1 MLLSFIVS
9 SLSPIEYAAV
19 FFVMAA
25 AAGLQGGIGFGMNLL
40 AAPLVAL
47 IEPRLVPGPLLV
59 AAVTLTILVAVRNR
73 ADVDWT
79 GFRWVMVGRLPGT
92 LLGALL
98 VAAISARG
106 ISIAVGL
113 AVLLAAGLSV
123 SRLALSPNAVTLLGA
138 GLVSGFSGTV
148 SSIGGPPLAV
158 VYAGERGPV
167 IRGTLSMIFVI
178 GGLVS
183 AVALA
188 VVGRLG
194 LDELWLALLLQ
205 PPVIVGF
212 LSSRRLAAHLDA
224 GRTKAAVLS
233 VSVLGA
239 LAVIASELV

>member
-1 MLLSFIVS
+1 M
-9 SLSPIEYAAV
+9 SPLEYVAV
-19 FFVMAA
+19 FAVMAA

-59 AAVTLTILVAVRNR
+59 AAVALTILTALRNR
-73 ADVDWT
+73 ADVDWA
-79 GFRWVMVGRLPGT
+79 GLRWVMVGRLPGT

-98 VAAISARG
+98 VASISARG
-106 ISIAVGL
+106 ISVAVGL

-123 SRLALSPNAVTLLGA
+123 SRLALSPNAGTLLGA
-138 GLVSGFSGTV
+138 GFVSGFSGTV

-158 VYAGERGPV
+158 VYAAQSGPV
-167 IRGTLSMIFVI
+167 IRGTLSVIFVL
-178 GGLVS
+178 GGAIS
-183 AVALA
+183 AAALA
-188 VVGRLG
+188 LVGRLG
-194 LDELWLALLLQ
+194 PEELLLALLLQ
-205 PPVIVGF
+205 PPVLVGF

-239 LAVIASELV
+239 IAVIVSELV